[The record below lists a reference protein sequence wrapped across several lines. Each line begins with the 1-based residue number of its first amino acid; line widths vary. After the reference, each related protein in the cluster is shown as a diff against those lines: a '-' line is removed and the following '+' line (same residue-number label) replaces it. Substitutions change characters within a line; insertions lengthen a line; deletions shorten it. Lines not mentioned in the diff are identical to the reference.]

1 MWLQSNFDGAE
12 NVLRG
17 SVGLVII
24 KYKRSSIEKVSL
36 AALLSVQDY
45 HASSVGVYSHE
56 LRDVLGLESE
66 IYKQQNSISPTS

>member
-1 MWLQSNFDGAE
+1 
-12 NVLRG
+12 
-17 SVGLVII
+17 VII

-45 HASSVGVYSHE
+45 HASSVGVCSQE

-66 IYKQQNSISPTS
+66 IYKQQNSISPTSQPYHL